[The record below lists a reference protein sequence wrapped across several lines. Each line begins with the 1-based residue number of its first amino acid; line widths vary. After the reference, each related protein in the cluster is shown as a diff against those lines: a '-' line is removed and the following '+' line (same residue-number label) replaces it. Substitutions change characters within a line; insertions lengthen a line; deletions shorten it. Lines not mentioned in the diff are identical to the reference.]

1 MKPFEIVVGAILLVA
16 AVALIILTLC
26 QHSRGQGLSGAIMGN
41 SNNAMGGGHTSH
53 ADEMLARFTMIAGG
67 VLFVVAIIACAVCS
81 RLA

>member
-1 MKPFEIVVGAILLVA
+1 MKTFEIVMGVILLIA
-16 AVALIILTLC
+16 AAALITLTLC

-41 SNNAMGGGHTSH
+41 NSNAMGGGHTSH

-67 VLFVVAIIACAVCS
+67 VLFVAAIVACAVCS